1 MYSFFSNG
9 EVFQSEINF
18 HNLYIF
24 QYLVLLGEQIAI
36 TSLLGT

>member
-9 EVFQSEINF
+9 EGFQSEINF
-18 HNLYIF
+18 LNLYIF